1 MAGFAP
7 MTRKRRCGIIVSSP
21 NGSWNPAWMPNTAQ
35 KSAEY
40 EILSLLRR
48 RSCWWRRFFPHGVR
62 EEPADCGRW
71 SEKAKRETRKV
82 TKAYGKETQAPV
94 SKATEKAW
102 KACRWTRGGS
112 FCSKSWL
119 FEGAFLLLFSASWY
133 AWMSCKKQQRL
144 CNSIP
149 AAEGLYRICWYARRL
164 GDLLIT
170 IPGSTQLFNLFSL
183 IVCHNPSAPSEGS
196 SLLYLPHSL
205 PKNSPHRYDIQIR
218 NTKKAITLYDF
229 SKI

>member
-1 MAGFAP
+1 MG
-7 MTRKRRCGIIVSSP
+7 
-21 NGSWNPAWMPNTAQ
+21 W
-35 KSAEY
+35 Y
-40 EILSLLRR
+40 SLPQFERI
-48 RSCWWRRFFPHGVR
+48 WRDLTLFLVVNDGGTGVF
-62 EEPADCGRW
+62 D
-71 SEKAKRETRKV
+71 
-82 TKAYGKETQAPV
+82 PV
-94 SKATEKAW
+94 LVN
-102 KACRWTRGGS
+102 RGGD

-119 FEGAFLLLFSASWY
+119 FEGAFLLLFSASWC
-133 AWMSCKKQQRL
+133 AWICRAKKQQRL

-164 GDLLIT
+164 GDLPIT